1 MQDDLFQLIK
11 EQPIDL
17 HSFTSPGGATET
29 LSSEPAPGSGSETSS
44 LDNDGVLDPADSA
57 VYEEVAKQM
66 ENAKEEPTS
75 TLEQRIQDVVKDY
88 SENPMVFYGG
98 VLPKRLVTLAAK
110 MHKAG
115 LIRQASQ
122 VLTSEIL
129 TQK

>member
-17 HSFTSPGGATET
+17 HSFTSPGGSTSTLNPET
-29 LSSEPAPGSGSETSS
+29 APGSESESS
-44 LDNDGVLDPADSA
+44 GLDNEGTLDPVDATA
-57 VYEEVAKQM
+57 YEEAAQLA
-66 ENAKEEPTS
+66 EEGKEEPSS
-75 TLEQRIQDVVKDY
+75 TLEQRIQDVIKDY

-115 LIRQASQ
+115 LVRQASQ